1 MNKTIIDNK
10 QYTLAIEILALSN
23 QLPSA
28 SLKQFITTIDLAC
41 EWRKNQK
48 SANLLGHC
56 LKARFGGGG
65 GNPAKDAMK
74 KGIIDELGYEIFENW
89 TKIYQSL
96 FTVYQ
101 LSWND
106 IWEVFKN
113 IDDINNDR
121 PTSEQQLFLTTIRD
135 DRNNSFYSAV
145 TGRDISIKTL
155 EACCKQIVQS
165 NIKYQC
171 SEESIFLNVIELSKY
186 EKILPKF
193 HLQNTWTDLAWFIC
207 HDVANTDTNIKKALK
222 IYWNNVTAL
231 AQLMK
236 SACEKEGQNKPIGR
250 VGGESWK
257 NGRKN
262 YIGNRNKRTPMVTI
276 EYS

>member
-1 MNKTIIDNK
+1 MGRNDKLNLK
-10 QYTLAIEILALSN
+10 IL
-23 QLPSA
+23 
-28 SLKQFITTIDLAC
+28 
-41 EWRKNQK
+41 WRSHSK
-48 SANLLGHC
+48 
-56 LKARFGGGG
+56 RWGGG
-65 GNPAKDAMK
+65 GNPAKEAMK
-74 KGIIDELGYEIFENW
+74 KGAIDELGYEIFESW

-113 IDDINNDR
+113 IEDINNDR
-121 PTSEQQLFLTTIRD
+121 PTSEQQLFLNTIRD
-135 DRNNSFYSAV
+135 DINNSFYSAV

-155 EACCKQIVQS
+155 ETCCKLIVEN

-171 SEESIFLNVIELSKY
+171 SDETIFLKTIELAKY

-193 HLQNTWTDLAWFIC
+193 YLQNTWTNLAWFIC
-207 HDVANTDTNIKKALK
+207 HDIAKTDINIKKSLK
-222 IYWNNVTAL
+222 MYWNNVTAL
-231 AQLMK
+231 ALLMK
-236 SACEKEGQNKPIGR
+236 TACEREGQNKPVGR

-257 NGRKN
+257 NGHKY
-262 YIGNRNKRTPMVTI
+262 YIGDRNKRAPMVTI